1 MLDQS
6 LAVCGQVWVSV
17 TQAVYLSGKETIGLF
32 HCNLNVN
39 I

>member
-1 MLDQS
+1 MVDLF
-6 LAVCGQVWVSV
+6 LAVCGKVWVSV